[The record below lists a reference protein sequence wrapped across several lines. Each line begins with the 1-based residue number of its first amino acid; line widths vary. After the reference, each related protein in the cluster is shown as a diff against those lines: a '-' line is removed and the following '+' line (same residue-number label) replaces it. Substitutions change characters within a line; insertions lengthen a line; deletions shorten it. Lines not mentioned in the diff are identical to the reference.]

1 MTSFHRHSVA
11 FPWGIAIALASG
23 LAITTLAWQASTST
37 VEAGSRGVVMQ
48 FGKVKPQVLDEGL
61 HWKMPLITRIYP
73 MNVRVQKTDVDI
85 SVGTRDLQSLQVQFS
100 LNWHVVPEKA
110 NQVYQQIGSHPQI
123 VEIILK
129 PAIEEVVKAS
139 TPKRTL
145 EETLKDRSMLK
156 DEIEQAIRD
165 RLAPYHLV
173 VDDASLVNVGFSPE
187 FTQSIEAKQIA
198 EQEAQKAKY
207 LTQKA
212 EQEAKA
218 EITRAK
224 GQAEA
229 QRLLQQ
235 SLTPELLQKQAIDKW
250 NGQFPQVMTGE
261 GTTPLLDLRSLQ
273 KSP

>member
-61 HWKMPLITRIYP
+61 HWKIPLITRIYP

-235 SLTPELLQKQAIDKW
+235 SLTPELLQKQAIEKW
-250 NGQFPQVMTGE
+250 DGQFPQVMTGE

>member
-235 SLTPELLQKQAIDKW
+235 SLTPELLQKQAIEKW
-250 NGQFPQVMTGE
+250 DGQFPLVMTGE
-261 GTTPLLDLRSLQ
+261 GTTPLLDVRSLQ